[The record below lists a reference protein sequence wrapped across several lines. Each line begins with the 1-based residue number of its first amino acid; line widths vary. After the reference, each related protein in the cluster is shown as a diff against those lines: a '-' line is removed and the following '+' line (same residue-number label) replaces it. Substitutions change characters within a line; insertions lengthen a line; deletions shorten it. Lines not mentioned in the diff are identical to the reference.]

1 MTEVEQNAIEL
12 RRLNVMASHQC
23 PLKFPSSELGY
34 ISHRST
40 AHSLQ
45 VKGLCLSEL

>member
-1 MTEVEQNAIEL
+1 MTEVKQNAIEL
-12 RRLNVMASHQC
+12 HRLNVIATHQC
-23 PLKFPSSELGY
+23 PLKLPAYEFGY

>member
-1 MTEVEQNAIEL
+1 MTKVEQNAIEL
-12 RRLNVMASHQC
+12 YRLNIIAGHQC
-23 PLKFPSSELGY
+23 PLKLPPSELGY